1 MALMTNKT
9 ILAVLAHPDDESF
22 GMGGTRALELLVY
35 SAARDDECA
44 GLFLVDTHGVM
55 LYDKYKSQELKISES
70 EETVAEFLQVR
81 TNGQITLPASTRR
94 NAKVEVGD
102 LLEAIVEAD
111 GSIRL
116 VPKTAVDRALADKY
130 QLDDVAWAMKQK
142 GKK

>member
-1 MALMTNKT
+1 MLP
-9 ILAVLAHPDDESF
+9 AVYFIDN
-22 GMGGTRALELLVY
+22 MGV
-35 SAARDDECA
+35 
-44 GLFLVDTHGVM
+44 VH
-55 LYDKYKSQELKISES
+55 YDKSNTQELNNSER
-70 EETVAEFLQVR
+70 EHLMAEFLQVR

-116 VPKTAVDRALADKY
+116 VPKVAVDRVLAEKY
-130 QLDDVAWAMKQK
+130 QLEDIAWVMKQK